1 MVDNPRKHH
10 PRSRPH
16 HHSRIRNL
24 SPLIHDPT
32 HPSPH
37 RRNHP
42 PNPTPTL
49 PQTPTT
55 IQHQKTRWLGYDY
68 RNQATGDSDIDLLIE
83 LDPDITFGLI
93 TFCHIENTL
102 TEKFGKKIDLV
113 IAENL
118 KPSLKENILGD
129 VIYL

>member
-1 MVDNPRKHH
+1 MTQHTQPQ
-10 PRSRPH
+10 
-16 HHSRIRNL
+16 
-24 SPLIHDPT
+24 PLTAETILQ
-32 HPSPH
+32 
-37 RRNHP
+37 
-42 PNPTPTL
+42 TL
-49 PQTPTT
+49 RQIFPALQQQYN
-55 IQHQKTRWLGYDY
+55 IKKLGLFGSYS
-68 RNQATGDSDIDLLIE
+68 RNQATKDSDIDLLIE

-102 TEKFGKKIDLV
+102 TEKFGKKVDLV